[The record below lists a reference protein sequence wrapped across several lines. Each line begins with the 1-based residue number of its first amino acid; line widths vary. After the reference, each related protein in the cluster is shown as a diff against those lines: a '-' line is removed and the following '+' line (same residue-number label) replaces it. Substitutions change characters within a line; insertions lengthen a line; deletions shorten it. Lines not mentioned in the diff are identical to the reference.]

1 MPDFT
6 FLPLHLVRLVV
17 LLLWPLTGLTVVHA
31 AAAPSPAEREINPQT
46 STLRLEYATVSKPEY
61 SGAPSQWRNDETGDS
76 GLPTFSSDG
85 DVWQRI
91 RNGFKFSDIHN
102 PLTAQHEAWYAAHPE
117 YVNRMVE
124 RSRRYLFH
132 IANEV
137 ERRGMPMEIVLLPM
151 IESAFNPK
159 AYSTSDASGIWQF
172 IPSTGRHY
180 GLKQNHW
187 YDGRR
192 DVTAATSAA
201 LDYLAKLYQDFGD
214 WQLALAAY
222 NCGEGCVGR
231 AVRKN
236 AQLGLASDYASLSL
250 PTETRHYVPKL
261 LAVKKLVLDPARFG
275 VALNV
280 LPNQPYFTQVE
291 MNTSMDV
298 SSAARLANM
307 NVDDF
312 TALNPAFSRNLIRS
326 DTPINILV
334 PVDKTDHF
342 QHSLK
347 NGSWD
352 TWTTYQ
358 AKKGERL
365 NALAARFNTSEAR
378 LKEHNRFDLKRG
390 KLAQAQTILVPV
402 KGRGVVAEPAPAKA
416 RSVVADLAPGLEV
429 APAPE
434 SKLHTVVPG
443 DTLYSIARRYNTSVS
458 ALKLAN
464 PAVIYSVQVAQI
476 LLLPLNITE
485 ASAPQSAAISEAPLK
500 KVAFTENIRDKDKN
514 KPRYY
519 TIKRGDT
526 LHSVARLFDVNLSA
540 LKTWNPKLGKSHG
553 IRPGKR
559 IVVGIK

>member
-1 MPDFT
+1 MPDFK
-6 FLPLHLVRLVV
+6 FLPLHWVRWVV
-17 LLLWPLTGLTVVHA
+17 LLFLPLSGLTVVHA
-31 AAAPSPAEREINPQT
+31 GTPSPAERDIGPQT
-46 STLRLEYATVSKPEY
+46 STLRQEYASVSKPEY
-61 SGAPSQWRNDETGDS
+61 SGVQSLQWRNDETGDS
-76 GLPTFSSDG
+76 GQPTFSSDG

-91 RNGFKFSDIHN
+91 RSGFKFSEIHN

-172 IPSTGRHY
+172 IPSTGRNY

-201 LDYLAKLYQDFGD
+201 LDYLAKLYRDFGD

-236 AQLGLASDYASLSL
+236 AQQGKASDYASLSL

-280 LPNQPYFTQVE
+280 LPNQPYFAQVE

-298 SSAARLANM
+298 KSAARLANM

-365 NALAARFNTSEAR
+365 DTLAARFNTNEAR
-378 LKEHNRFDLKRG
+378 LKEHNQFDLKRG
-390 KLAQAQTILVPV
+390 KLARAQTILVPS
-402 KGRGVVAEPAPAKA
+402 KGRGVVAELAPTKV
-416 RSVVADLAPGLEV
+416 RSVVAELAPGLEV
-429 APAPE
+429 TPAPE

-464 PAVIYSVQVAQI
+464 PAVIYSVQVGQI
-476 LLLPLNITE
+476 LLLPLNLTE
-485 ASAPQSAAISEAPLK
+485 QNQQAASEAEAPLK
-500 KVAFTENIRDKDKN
+500 KVAFTQTIRDKN

-526 LHSVARLFDVNLSA
+526 LHSVARTFDVDFSA
-540 LKTWNPKLGKSHG
+540 LKTWNPKLGKSLR
-553 IRPGKR
+553 IQPGKR
-559 IVVGIK
+559 LVVGMH

>member
-1 MPDFT
+1 MPDFK
-6 FLPLHLVRLVV
+6 FLPFYLVRLVC
-17 LLLWPLTGLTVVHA
+17 LLLLPLSGLTVVHA
-31 AAAPSPAEREINPQT
+31 ATAPSPAEREIGPQT

-61 SGAPSQWRNDETGDS
+61 SGAPSQWRNDENADS

-91 RNGFKFSDIHN
+91 RNGFKFSDIQN

-172 IPSTGRHY
+172 IPSTGRNY

-192 DVTAATSAA
+192 DITAATNAA

-236 AQLGLASDYASLSL
+236 AQLGIASDYASLNL

-261 LAVKKLVLDPARFG
+261 LAVKNLILDPARFG
-275 VALNV
+275 VALNI
-280 LPNQPYFTQVE
+280 LPNQPYFSQVE

-298 SSAARLANM
+298 RSAARLANM
-307 NVDDF
+307 NVEDF

-334 PVDKTDHF
+334 PVDKSDHF
-342 QHSLK
+342 QNSLK

-365 NALAARFNTSEAR
+365 GALASRFSTSEAR
-378 LKEHNRFDLKRG
+378 LREHNQFDLKRG
-390 KLAQAQTILVPV
+390 KLVHAQTILVPV
-402 KGRGVVAEPAPAKA
+402 KGRGVVAEPVPVKP
-416 RSVVADLAPGLEV
+416 RSVVAELAPGLEV
-429 APAPE
+429 APTPE

-443 DTLYSIARRYNTSVS
+443 DTLFSIARRYNTSVS

-464 PAVIYSVQVAQI
+464 PAVIYSVQVGQI
-476 LLLPLNITE
+476 LLLPLNMTE
-485 ASAPQSAAISEAPLK
+485 APASQNAAVTEAPLK
-500 KVAFTENIRDKDKN
+500 KVAFTARVRNQN
-514 KPRYY
+514 HPRYY

-526 LHSVARLFDVNLSA
+526 LHSVARLFDIDLSA
-540 LKTWNPKLGKSHG
+540 LKNWNPRLGKSSG
-553 IRPGKR
+553 IQPGKR
-559 IVVGIK
+559 IVVGMK

>member
-1 MPDFT
+1 MPDFK
-6 FLPLHLVRLVV
+6 FLPFKLRFVA
-17 LLLWPLTGLTVVHA
+17 LLLAPLPALQPVQA
-31 AAAPSPAEREINPQT
+31 ASPTEREIGPQT
-46 STLRLEYATVSKPEY
+46 STLRPEYATVSKPEY
-61 SGAPSQWRNDETGDS
+61 SGVQSLQWRNDETGNS

-91 RNGFKFSDIHN
+91 RNGFKFSEIHN
-102 PLTAQHEAWYAAHPE
+102 PLTAQHEAWYAARPD
-117 YVNRMVE
+117 YVNRMIE

-132 IANEV
+132 IVNEV

-151 IESAFNPK
+151 IESAFNPT
-159 AYSTSDASGIWQF
+159 AYSTSHASGIWQF
-172 IPSTGRHY
+172 IPSTGLHY

-192 DVTAATSAA
+192 DITAATSAA

-236 AQLGLASDYASLSL
+236 AQMGLASDYASLSL

-261 LAVKKLVLDPARFG
+261 LAVKKLILDPASFG
-275 VALNV
+275 VALEV
-280 LPNQPYFTQVE
+280 LPNQPYFAQVE
-291 MNTSMDV
+291 VNTSMDV

-307 NVDDF
+307 NIEDF
-312 TALNPAFSRNLIRS
+312 TALNPAFSRKLIRS
-326 DTPINILV
+326 DTPVNILV

-365 NALAARFNTSEAR
+365 DTLAARFNTTETR
-378 LKEHNRFDLKRG
+378 LKEHNRFALKRG
-390 KLAQAQTILVPV
+390 KLASAQTILVPI
-402 KGRGVVAEPAPAKA
+402 KGRGVVADATSSAELTQVSSPAAASPSSTA
-416 RSVVADLAPGLEV
+416 
-429 APAPE
+429 APE
-434 SKLHTVVPG
+434 SKLHTVVAG

-464 PAVIYSVQVAQI
+464 PAVIYSVQVGQI
-476 LLLPLNITE
+476 LSLPLNIAE
-485 ASAPQSAAISEAPLK
+485 PQAPHNTVVAEAPVQ
-500 KVAFTENIRDKDKN
+500 KVAFKAKVRGKS

-526 LHSVARLFDVNLSA
+526 LHSVARLFDVDLSA
-540 LKTWNPKLGKSHG
+540 LKNWNPKLHKARG
-553 IRPGKR
+553 IQPGKR
-559 IVVGIK
+559 IVVGMH

>member
-1 MPDFT
+1 MPDFK
-6 FLPLHLVRLVV
+6 FLPSRLIRWVG
-17 LLLWPLTGLTVVHA
+17 LLCLPLSGATMVHA
-31 AAAPSPAEREINPQT
+31 ATAASPADREIGPQT
-46 STLRLEYATVSKPEY
+46 STLRMEYATVSRPEY
-61 SGAPSQWRNDETGDS
+61 SGVQTLQWRNDESGDT

-91 RNGFKFSDIHN
+91 RNGFKFSEIHN
-102 PLTAQHEAWYAAHPE
+102 PLTAQHEAWYAARPD
-117 YVNRMVE
+117 YVNRMIE

-132 IANEV
+132 IVNEV

-172 IPSTGRHY
+172 IPSTGRNY

-192 DVTAATSAA
+192 DITAATNAA
-201 LDYLAKLYQDFGD
+201 LDYLAKLYRDFGD

-236 AQLGLASDYASLSL
+236 VQQGLASDYASLSL

-261 LAVKKLVLDPARFG
+261 LAVKKLILDPARFG

-291 MNTSMDV
+291 VHTSMDV
-298 SSAARLANM
+298 RSAARLANM
-307 NVDDF
+307 NVEDF

-352 TWTTYQ
+352 TWTTYH
-358 AKKGERL
+358 AKKGERIE
-365 NALAARFNTSEAR
+365 ALASRFNTSEAR
-378 LKEHNRFDLKRG
+378 LKEHNQFEVKKG
-390 KLAQAQTILVPV
+390 KLVRAQTILVPV
-402 KGRGVVAEPAPAKA
+402 KGRGLVDELVSAKSRPVVNEPAAVEA
-416 RSVVADLAPGLEV
+416 ATSVEP
-429 APAPE
+429 
-434 SKLHTVVPG
+434 KLHTVVAG
-443 DTLYSIARRYNTSVS
+443 DTLFSIARRYNTSVS

-464 PAVIYSVQVAQI
+464 PALIYSVQVGQI
-476 LLLPLNITE
+476 LLLPQSLTE
-485 ASAPQSAAISEAPLK
+485 PTRTVSSETPAPVQ
-500 KVAFTENIRDKDKN
+500 KVSFTQKIRKQIKSV
-514 KPRYY
+514 PRYY

-526 LHSVARLFDVNLSA
+526 LHSIARAFDVDFSV
-540 LKTWNPKLGKSHG
+540 LKSWNPNLGKSLK
-553 IRPGKR
+553 IQPGKR
-559 IVVGIK
+559 VVIGMN

>member
-31 AAAPSPAEREINPQT
+31 AAAPSPAEREIGPQT

-365 NALAARFNTSEAR
+365 DSLATRFNTSEAR

-485 ASAPQSAAISEAPLK
+485 ASAPQSAAIAEAPLK
-500 KVAFTENIRDKDKN
+500 KVAFTEKSRDNDKN

-526 LHSVARLFDVNLSA
+526 LHSVARLFDVDLSA

>member
-1 MPDFT
+1 MPDFK
-6 FLPLHLVRLVV
+6 FLPLHRVGLAV
-17 LLLWPLTGLTVVHA
+17 LLFAALSVLNSAHA
-31 AAAPSPAEREINPQT
+31 ASPAEREIGPQT
-46 STLRLEYATVSKPEY
+46 STLRLEYTTVSKPEY
-61 SGAPSQWRNDETGDS
+61 SGVQSLQWRNDETGDT
-76 GLPTFSSDG
+76 GQPTFSSDG

-117 YVNRMVE
+117 YVNRMLE

-172 IPSTGRHY
+172 IPSTGRNY

-192 DVTAATSAA
+192 DITAATSAA

-236 AQLGLASDYASLSL
+236 AQLGIASDFASLSL

-280 LPNQPYFTQVE
+280 LPNQPYFAQVE

-307 NVDDF
+307 NVEDF

-342 QHSLK
+342 QNSLK
-347 NGSWD
+347 NGTWD

-358 AKKGERL
+358 AKKGDRIST
-365 NALAARFNTSEAR
+365 LAERFNTSEAR

-390 KLAQAQTILVPV
+390 KLARAQTILVPV
-402 KGRGVVAEPAPAKA
+402 KGRGLVAESAPVNGRGVVAE
-416 RSVVADLAPGLEV
+416 LAPGLEV

-434 SKLHTVVPG
+434 SKLHTVVAG
-443 DTLYSIARRYNTSVS
+443 DTLFSIARRYNTSVS
-458 ALKLAN
+458 ALKLVN
-464 PAVIYSVQVAQI
+464 PALVYSVQVGQI
-476 LLLPLNITE
+476 LLLPLNLSETSPP
-485 ASAPQSAAISEAPLK
+485 AMTSEAETPLK
-500 KVAFTENIRDKDKN
+500 KVAFTEKIRAKS

-526 LHSVARLFDVNLSA
+526 LHSVARLFDVDLSA
-540 LKTWNPKLGKSHG
+540 LQTWNPKLGKSRG
-553 IRPGKR
+553 IQPGKR
-559 IVVGIK
+559 IVVGMK

>member
-1 MPDFT
+1 MPDFK
-6 FLPLHLVRLVV
+6 FLPFKFRLIA
-17 LLLWPLTGLTVVHA
+17 LLLAPLTSLHSAYA
-31 AAAPSPAEREINPQT
+31 ASPNEREIGPQT
-46 STLRLEYATVSKPEY
+46 STLRPEYATVSKPEY
-61 SGAPSQWRNDETGDS
+61 SGVQSLQWRNDEKGDS

-91 RNGFKFSDIHN
+91 RNGFKFSEIHN
-102 PLTAQHEAWYAAHPE
+102 PLTAQHEAWYAARPE
-117 YVNRMVE
+117 YVNRMIE

-132 IANEV
+132 IVNEV

-151 IESAFNPK
+151 IESAFNPT
-159 AYSTSDASGIWQF
+159 AYSTSHASGIWQF
-172 IPSTGRHY
+172 IPSTGRNY

-192 DVTAATSAA
+192 DITAATSAA
-201 LDYLAKLYQDFGD
+201 LDYLTKLYQDFGD

-236 AQLGLASDYASLSL
+236 AQMGLASDYASLSL

-261 LAVKKLVLDPARFG
+261 LAVKKLILDPARFG
-275 VALNV
+275 VALET

-291 MNTSMDV
+291 VNATMDV
-298 SSAARLANM
+298 NSAARLANM

-326 DTPINILV
+326 DTPVNILV

-347 NGSWD
+347 NGNWD
-352 TWTTYQ
+352 TWTTYH

-365 NALAARFNTSEAR
+365 TALARRFDTTEAR
-378 LKEHNRFDLKRG
+378 LKEHNRFALKRG
-390 KLAQAQTILVPV
+390 KLISAQTILVPV
-402 KGRGVVAEPAPAKA
+402 KGRGVVADLVPGPEAAPTP
-416 RSVVADLAPGLEV
+416 VAAS
-429 APAPE
+429 E
-434 SKLHTVVPG
+434 SKLHTVVAG

-464 PAVIYSVQVAQI
+464 PAVIYSVQVGQI
-476 LLLPLNITE
+476 LLLPLNLAE
-485 ASAPQSAAISEAPLK
+485 PRAPQNTVVADAAMQ
-500 KVAFTENIRDKDKN
+500 KVAFTAKVKN
-514 KPRYY
+514 KGKPRYY

-526 LHSVARLFDVNLSA
+526 LHSVARLFDIDLTA
-540 LKTWNPKLGKSHG
+540 LKNWNPKLGKSRG
-553 IRPGKR
+553 IQPGKR
-559 IVVGIK
+559 IVVGMH